1 MIFLQIGTFGVAV
14 CAKTLNKPVYVM
26 AETFKFV
33 KKYPLNQGDIDD
45 TFKVN

>member
-1 MIFLQIGTFGVAV
+1 
-14 CAKTLNKPVYVM
+14 M

-45 TFKVN
+45 TFKVERMYERTYNACNDAYLISIEPQL